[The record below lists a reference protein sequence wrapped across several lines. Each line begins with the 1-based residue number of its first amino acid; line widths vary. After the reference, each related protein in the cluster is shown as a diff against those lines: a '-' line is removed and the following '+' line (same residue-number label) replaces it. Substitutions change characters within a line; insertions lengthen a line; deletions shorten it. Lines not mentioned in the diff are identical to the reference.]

1 MISGARNT
9 PYLRGFSSPA
19 FFRPVRAGPAAVLLR
34 PAYCMDSKNSMP
46 LLSAVRVTMAFF
58 QAGVMPW

>member
-1 MISGARNT
+1 MGLKIRGAEGEADFRASGRLPAV
-9 PYLRGFSSPA
+9 PAGASP
-19 FFRPVRAGPAAVLLR
+19 

-58 QAGVMPW
+58 QAGVRPS